1 MLANLSV
8 LEAKRY
14 GVYQCEQDQTLYEA
28 ARLMVDEDVSA
39 LVVTDE
45 EGCLMGILSRTDLM
59 RALLTD
65 QEWENRPVRLYMV
78 GEVVTAGP
86 HATLLEVAKLL
97 LEHQIHRVV
106 VVKDEEGK
114 KRPLS
119 VISAADIVYHP
130 HREDPRCK

>member
-1 MLANLSV
+1 MLANLTV

-14 GVYQCEQDQTLYEA
+14 GVYQCDQDQTLGEA
-28 ARLMVDEDVSA
+28 AQRMVDDDVSA

-45 EGCLMGILSRTDLM
+45 EGCLAGILSRTDLM
-59 RALLTD
+59 RALMTD
-65 QEWENRPVRLYMV
+65 QVWQNQLVRLFMAS
-78 GEVVTAGP
+78 EVVTAGP

-106 VVKDEEGK
+106 VVKDEQGK

-119 VISAADIVYHP
+119 VISAADIVYHMVKA
-130 HREDPRCK
+130 E

>member
-119 VISAADIVYHP
+119 VISAADIVYHMVK
-130 HREDPRCK
+130 E

>member
-14 GVYQCEQDQTLYEA
+14 GVYQCEQDQSLCDA

-65 QEWENRPVRLYMV
+65 QEWENRPVRHYMV

-119 VISAADIVYHP
+119 VISAADIVYHMVK
-130 HREDPRCK
+130 E